1 MTNDDKRIKRAFKPK
16 SWNETKTNDSWAIF
30 KIMSEF
36 VDGFEKLS
44 RIKPCVSIFGS
55 ARFKDD
61 HPSYIA
67 AEEIAYQ
74 LSQNGYGVVTGG
86 GCHSTASA
94 TDFEASNK
102 GMLHC
107 VYFLSVS
114 EANIRFINKHYP
126 LPSIRD
132 H

>member
-1 MTNDDKRIKRAFKPK
+1 MLIYEPN
-16 SWNETKTNDSWAIF
+16 
-30 KIMSEF
+30 
-36 VDGFEKLS
+36 S
-44 RIKPCVSIFGS
+44 RIS
-55 ARFKDD
+55 AKHALN
-61 HPSYIA
+61 HPYFNHI
-67 AEEIAYQ
+67 
-74 LSQNGYGVVTGG
+74 NTRGVVTGG

-107 VYFLSVS
+107 VYFLTVS

-126 LPSIRD
+126 LPSKRD